1 MQGSTFLTYLRI
13 PHEECHKDISSGIAP
28 VTIANEE
35 KKTSSE
41 ASVSH
46 PEGAG
51 ERVWQHDLLTKS
63 AGEFLKYVKEIVNAN
78 VGVR

>member
-1 MQGSTFLTYLRI
+1 M
-13 PHEECHKDISSGIAP
+13 
-28 VTIANEE
+28 TIANE

-51 ERVWQHDLLTKS
+51 ERVWQHDLPTKS
-63 AGEFLKYVKEIVNAN
+63 AGEFLDAYQITKWET
-78 VGVR
+78 